1 MQLVNRGAR
10 RFTLIE
16 LLVVIAI
23 IAILASML
31 LPALSQAKEKA
42 KTMLC
47 VNNLKQIGTA
57 MFNYSMDNSGYAP
70 GFAVVSSLGDWTWN
84 CRLSEYTGDMT
95 CFICPS
101 QVNGKSGKTLTPENV
116 DWDNNS
122 YGINYWLWN
131 STGPY
136 VRAVKMSRLSKSSET
151 IYCGEKLY
159 DDTKY
164 GWQNRYPVLQNLR
177 YHKYGLGMNHSP
189 TRTPLQFFDGHVEVM
204 THNDILAGSAY
215 DPPFNVTGLK
225 EARVFY

>member
-42 KTMLC
+42 KTMSC

-57 MFNYSMDNSGYAP
+57 MVSYSMDNSGYAP
-70 GFAVVSSLGDWTWN
+70 GFAIVDSLGDWTWN
-84 CRLSEYTGDMT
+84 CRLSEYTGGMT
-95 CFICPS
+95 SFICPS
-101 QVNGKSGKTLTPENV
+101 HVRGKNGSAITPTNV
-116 DWDNNS
+116 GWDNNS
-122 YGINYWLWN
+122 YGINYWMWTL
-131 STGPY
+131 SSKK
-136 VRAVKMSRLSKSSET
+136 VRGVKISRLSKASET

-159 DDTKY
+159 DDQKY
-164 GWQNRYPVLQNLR
+164 GWQGRYPVLQNLR
-177 YHKYGLGMNHSP
+177 LHKYGLGMNHSQ

-204 THNDILAGSAY
+204 AHNDILAGSNY
-215 DPPFNVTGLK
+215 SPPFNITGLLNS
-225 EARVFY
+225 VGF